1 MRKSNSKNNTDSP
14 EKLNKLVEGVRV
26 NGDLELSSSFRLDG
40 EITGNIKCDAKFVLG
55 ETGKLTGNLF
65 CMEAEIEGVIEGDL
79 RVENLLILRKTA
91 NIQGTIESVRL
102 VIEDGAQVG
111 GTVSSGTMPSKKNYD
126 IKAKKENQKTAP
138 AENVVY

>member
-55 ETGKLTGNLF
+55 ETGKLTGNLS

-111 GTVSSGTMPSKKNYD
+111 GTVSSGTMPSNKNYD
-126 IKAKKENQKTAP
+126 IKTKKENQKTAP

>member
-1 MRKSNSKNNTDSP
+1 MRKSSSKNNVDSP
-14 EKLNKLVEGVRV
+14 EKLNKLVEGVIV
-26 NGDLELSSSFRLDG
+26 NGNLELSSSFRLDG
-40 EITGNIKCDAKFVLG
+40 NITGNIKCDAKFVLG
-55 ETGKLTGNLF
+55 ETGKLKGDLS

-111 GTVSSGTMPSKKNYD
+111 GRVSSGAMPSKKNYEVKSD
-126 IKAKKENQKTAP
+126 KENQKSAS
-138 AENVVY
+138 AENIVY